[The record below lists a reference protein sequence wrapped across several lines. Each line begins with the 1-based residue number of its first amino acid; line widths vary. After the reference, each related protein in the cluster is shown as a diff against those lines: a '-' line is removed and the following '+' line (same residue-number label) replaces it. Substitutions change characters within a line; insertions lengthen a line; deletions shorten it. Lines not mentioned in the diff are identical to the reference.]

1 MAHMIEVTS
10 RYAPTPVFVDGLI
23 RVKRNG
29 KWYDQ
34 KMYCGSV
41 SRLEKIIARMKRMGK
56 EVTFVYS
63 YGLGL
68 GLNED

>member
-1 MAHMIEVTS
+1 MQQVIGVKS
-10 RYAPTPVFVDGLI
+10 RYAPTPVFVNGLI

-41 SRLEKIIARMKRMGK
+41 SRLEKIITRMKQMGK
-56 EVTFVYS
+56 EVMFSYS
-63 YGLGL
+63 YGM
-68 GLNED
+68 GLNIE